1 MSIRYDNL
9 IILTENYNGPD
20 RRDNDRRRQDRR
32 QSLPESFDENGEM
45 ITERG
50 SIIDIKI

>member
-1 MSIRYDNL
+1 MSDRDDNL

-20 RRDNDRRRQDRR
+20 RRDNSRRRKDRR
-32 QSLPESFDENGEM
+32 QSLPMTFDEYGEI

-50 SIIDIKI
+50 SVINIEI

>member
-1 MSIRYDNL
+1 MLTRDDNL

-20 RRDNDRRRQDRR
+20 RRTQDRR
-32 QSLPESFDENGEM
+32 QSLPMSFDEHGEM

-50 SIIDIKI
+50 SVIDIRV

>member
-1 MSIRYDNL
+1 MSTRTGNL

-20 RRDNDRRRQDRR
+20 RRDNDRRNKDRR
-32 QSLPESFDENGEM
+32 QSFPMCFDEHGEM

-50 SIIDIKI
+50 SVIDIRV

>member
-1 MSIRYDNL
+1 MSARDDNL

-20 RRDNDRRRQDRR
+20 RRDNDRRKKDRR
-32 QSLPESFDENGEM
+32 QSFPMCFNEHGEM

-50 SIIDIKI
+50 SVIDIRV